1 MACTLTTGSAAPR
14 SGRSGSTRW
23 CRSFGQRGA
32 TLAEYALVVA
42 LLVVV
47 TISATE
53 YLTDESA
60 EVLADNGS
68 QIGEPRDYGI
78 QIVTTTQPA
87 PPEWAITT
95 VPQDG
100 ETLYDTEI
108 RHDGDCLYFV
118 SRLLEEGQCDGSL
131 ATVYSLE
138 NWEDDVYRITTAQ
151 TLECW
156 EAAGRTRAPVLPSA
170 CAGEDDELWLVT
182 KLDDYR
188 FTIESTFSGYCA
200 DIATGTLE
208 EAVCSPLSET
218 QIFTLPGSEESG

>member
-1 MACTLTTGSAAPR
+1 MACPLPNPPRAGSAVR
-14 SGRSGSTRW
+14 SASTGLPAAV
-23 CRSFGQRGA
+23 GQRGA
-32 TLAEYALVVA
+32 TLVEYALVVA
-42 LLVVV
+42 LLVLA

-68 QIGEPRDYGI
+68 QIGEPRDSAI
-78 QIVTTTQPA
+78 QVTTSTLPA

-95 VPQDG
+95 VPEEGQ
-100 ETLYDTEI
+100 TLYDTEI
-108 RHDGDCLYFV
+108 RSGGDCLYFM
-118 SRLLEEGQCDGSL
+118 SRLLEVGTCDGSL
-131 ATVYSLE
+131 ATMFSLE

-156 EAAGRTRAPVLPSA
+156 EAAGRTRAPILPEA
-170 CAGEDDELWLVT
+170 CAGEDDELWLIA

-208 EAVCSPLSET
+208 EAVCSLSET
-218 QIFTLPGSEESG
+218 QIFTVPGGESS